1 LRYPYYSIDPVN
13 FFVCQPFYVPPP
25 GKFMDEQFI
34 QKVRDV
40 SREIVANEFPDEEE
54 YFDFLFDL
62 TIQEIEDLEPGK
74 EMDFLREIRVIHP
87 ELALGFTPI
96 IIILTVQILGDFT
109 HDKPVADTM
118 IKQKIADILG
128 NNKEKIPVLYK
139 YFEKYRKKGG

>member
-1 LRYPYYSIDPVN
+1 
-13 FFVCQPFYVPPP
+13 
-25 GKFMDEQFI
+25 MDEQFI

-109 HDKPVADTM
+109 HDNPVTDTM
-118 IKQKIADILG
+118 IKQKIAEILG